1 MDKKTINTKYF
12 KIEEFKNVTN
22 VNEYEIKI
30 EKISEIYYTDFSEKR
45 NDVLKTN
52 IMDLIKIIDE
62 KLQNS
67 NILSKNEIAYLYFLK
82 SLSLDRLP
90 DYSKQAEESASK
102 SLKLNPFNADNYN
115 CMAHILW
122 KKKEIDSAINYFQKS
137 LEIVKLPFK

>member
-82 SLSLDRLP
+82 SLRNKNSLYL
-90 DYSKQAEESASK
+90 
-102 SLKLNPFNADNYN
+102 
-115 CMAHILW
+115 
-122 KKKEIDSAINYFQKS
+122 IDPQN
-137 LEIVKLPFK
+137 

>member
-1 MDKKTINTKYF
+1 M
-12 KIEEFKNVTN
+12 TN

-82 SLSLDRLP
+82 SVVL
-90 DYSKQAEESASK
+90 A
-102 SLKLNPFNADNYN
+102 
-115 CMAHILW
+115 
-122 KKKEIDSAINYFQKS
+122 
-137 LEIVKLPFK
+137 